1 VDAVVVELV
10 GVLIEPSD
18 TPGEL
23 LRVGLI
29 RHVGILA
36 DHAGRC
42 PFRAND
48 RSGPRTQRHL
58 ASASGEIQGASALT
72 SATVRSPG

>member
-48 RSGPRTQRHL
+48 RSGPRGTE
-58 ASASGEIQGASALT
+58 AEEPSGAQVSVLGNCLWPGAL
-72 SATVRSPG
+72 